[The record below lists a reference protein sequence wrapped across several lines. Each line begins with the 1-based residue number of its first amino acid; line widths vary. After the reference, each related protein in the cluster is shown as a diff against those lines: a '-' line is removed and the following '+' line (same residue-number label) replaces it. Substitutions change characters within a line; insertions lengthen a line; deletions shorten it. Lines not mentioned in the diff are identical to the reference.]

1 VELEAAHKIN
11 ANPVCYSTESF
22 TMSLRVASGELWPI
36 AIFHTTPTLLAQ
48 LFTFPNIV
56 SRRVASSSCVALP
69 NTTTHKLI
77 PPSPPPVTH
86 CSYSTA
92 MAAVALS
99 LPPLRAAACEGSSAP
114 SFAVG
119 QQQHQGYPATRLAS
133 SQFAER
139 MIEKLQDMKA
149 PLVSSTDDPKGCCA
163 LVDGTARM

>member
-1 VELEAAHKIN
+1 MQTPFATALSRSQCLCVWRRGSCGSRVKRG
-11 ANPVCYSTESF
+11 PSQF
-22 TMSLRVASGELWPI
+22 TS
-36 AIFHTTPTLLAQ
+36 Q

-119 QQQHQGYPATRLAS
+119 QQQHQGYPATRLAG